1 MLVHRSGTDG
11 AAAHILKI
19 VRTRYDSLDSQRLID
34 ELQAEY
40 VWRYGGQDST
50 PVAAGEFE
58 PPNGLFLVGYD
69 GAVPVAMGGW
79 RWHDPGTSGNVPG
92 SSPAEIKR
100 RPGGEVTPARSLRR
114 WRRLLVH
121 PVPTGWSWRRG
132 RRSRRPSRSTRAAD
146 TSRSRTSDTTQT
158 HRSRCTSESP

>member
-100 RPGGEVTPARSLRR
+100 RRGHARAVLAALEETARASSADWLVLETGQAQPEAISLYQSSGY
-114 WRRLLVH
+114 LEIPHFGHYADAPLAVHLGKPLV
-121 PVPTGWSWRRG
+121 
-132 RRSRRPSRSTRAAD
+132 
-146 TSRSRTSDTTQT
+146 
-158 HRSRCTSESP
+158 